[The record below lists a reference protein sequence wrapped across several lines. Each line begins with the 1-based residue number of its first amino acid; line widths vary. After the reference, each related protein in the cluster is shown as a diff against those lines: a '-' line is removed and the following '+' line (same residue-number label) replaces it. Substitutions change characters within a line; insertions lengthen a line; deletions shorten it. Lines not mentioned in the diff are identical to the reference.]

1 MQFSI
6 GLLWRFAH
14 LFFMGT
20 KIIQAGGGLVLN
32 SQNEMLF
39 IFRRGSWDLPK
50 GKLDDGETIEACALR
65 EVEEETGVS
74 NLILQDFLG
83 ITHHSYFD
91 PYLKEEVIKE
101 SHWYT
106 MLVKG
111 VPALIPQTEEDITD
125 IKWVPLNEIN
135 DLMADSFVSIK
146 EIIGLF
152 FSTQPPLN
160 G

>member
-1 MQFSI
+1 MEICTSIILMQ
-6 GLLWRFAH
+6 L
-14 LFFMGT
+14 

-32 SQNEMLF
+32 EQNELLL

-50 GKLDDGETIEACALR
+50 GKVDPDETIEACALR
-65 EVEEETGVS
+65 EVEEETGVG
-74 NLILQDFLG
+74 NLTLINFLG
-83 ITHHSYFD
+83 ITNHQYFD

-106 MLVKG
+106 MSVKG

-125 IKWVPLNEIN
+125 IKWVPLSDVNALIAE
-135 DLMADSFVSIK
+135 SFASIK

-152 FSTQPPLN
+152 LLKQPQ
-160 G
+160 

>member
-1 MQFSI
+1 MQ
-6 GLLWRFAH
+6 L
-14 LFFMGT
+14 

-32 SQNEMLF
+32 EHNELLL

-50 GKLDDGETIEACALR
+50 GKLDPGESIEDCALR
-65 EVEEETGVS
+65 EVEEETGVG
-74 NLILQDFLG
+74 NLTLIDFLG
-83 ITHHSYFD
+83 ITQHQYFD

-106 MLVKG
+106 MSVKG

-125 IKWVPLNEIN
+125 IKWVPLSAVNALI
-135 DLMADSFVSIK
+135 ADSFASIK

-152 FSTQPPLN
+152 FLKQPQ
-160 G
+160 

>member
-1 MQFSI
+1 MDNYGDLHINYFMQ
-6 GLLWRFAH
+6 L
-14 LFFMGT
+14 

-32 SQNEMLF
+32 EQNELLL

-50 GKLDDGETIEACALR
+50 GKLDLGETIEACALR
-65 EVEEETGVS
+65 EVEEETGVR
-74 NLILQDFLG
+74 NLTLINFLG
-83 ITHHSYFD
+83 ITKHQYFD

-106 MLVKG
+106 MSVKG

-125 IKWVPLNEIN
+125 IKWVPLSDVNALI
-135 DLMADSFVSIK
+135 ADSFASIK

-152 FSTQPPLN
+152 FLKQPQ
-160 G
+160 

>member
-1 MQFSI
+1 MDNYGDLHINYFMQ
-6 GLLWRFAH
+6 L
-14 LFFMGT
+14 

-32 SQNEMLF
+32 EQNELLL

-50 GKLDDGETIEACALR
+50 GKLDFGETIEACALR
-65 EVEEETGVS
+65 EVEEETGVR
-74 NLILQDFLG
+74 NLTLINFLG
-83 ITHHSYFD
+83 ITKHQYFD

-106 MLVKG
+106 MSVKG

-125 IKWVPLNEIN
+125 IKWVPLSDVNALI
-135 DLMADSFVSIK
+135 ADSFASIK

-152 FSTQPPLN
+152 FLKQPQ
-160 G
+160 

>member
-1 MQFSI
+1 MQ
-6 GLLWRFAH
+6 L
-14 LFFMGT
+14 

-32 SQNEMLF
+32 ERNELLL

-50 GKLDDGETIEACALR
+50 GKLDPGESIEDCALR
-65 EVEEETGVS
+65 EVEEETGVR
-74 NLILQDFLG
+74 NLTLIDFLG
-83 ITHHSYFD
+83 ITQHQYFD

-106 MLVKG
+106 MSVKG

-125 IKWVPLNEIN
+125 IKWVPLSAVNALI
-135 DLMADSFVSIK
+135 ADSFASIK

-152 FSTQPPLN
+152 FLKQPQ
-160 G
+160 

>member
-1 MQFSI
+1 MQ
-6 GLLWRFAH
+6 L
-14 LFFMGT
+14 

-32 SQNEMLF
+32 ERNELLL

-50 GKLDDGETIEACALR
+50 GKLDPGESIEACALR
-65 EVEEETGVS
+65 EVEEETGVG
-74 NLILQDFLG
+74 NLTLIDFLG
-83 ITHHSYFD
+83 ITQHQYFD

-106 MLVKG
+106 MSVKG

-125 IKWVPLNEIN
+125 IKWVPLSAVNALI
-135 DLMADSFVSIK
+135 ADSFASIK

-152 FSTQPPLN
+152 FLKQPQ
-160 G
+160 

>member
-1 MQFSI
+1 MQ
-6 GLLWRFAH
+6 L
-14 LFFMGT
+14 

-32 SQNEMLF
+32 EHNELLL

-50 GKLDDGETIEACALR
+50 GKLDPGESIEACALR
-65 EVEEETGVS
+65 EVEEETGVG
-74 NLILQDFLG
+74 NLTLIDFLG
-83 ITHHSYFD
+83 ITQHQYFD

-106 MLVKG
+106 MSVKG

-125 IKWVPLNEIN
+125 IKWVPLSAVNALI
-135 DLMADSFVSIK
+135 ADSFASIK

-152 FSTQPPLN
+152 FLKQPQ
-160 G
+160 